1 MHIFLFLIPFD
12 QKFFALSFFKI
23 HTKKAKVNNPF
34 STLRKQK
41 EYVNLSHH
49 LRLFFFSCC
58 LIILQEMILKFTK
71 HHVKSHASNI
81 PNIIFKTYFH
91 YSKNQSKNHVSNRS
105 LSSKNPIISLVRLI
119 PSSAAGIFPLSC
131 HSAKESSFG
140 SSDILAF
147 PLRLTKKPYKMLLS
161 IPHGWLL

>member
-1 MHIFLFLIPFD
+1 
-12 QKFFALSFFKI
+12 
-23 HTKKAKVNNPF
+23 
-34 STLRKQK
+34 
-41 EYVNLSHH
+41 
-49 LRLFFFSCC
+49 
-58 LIILQEMILKFTK
+58 MILKFTK

-140 SSDILAF
+140 SSDILAS

-161 IPHGWLL
+161 IPRLAFIIFRLSNMQADFFKHFSCNGFFRCLTEFRKTGKQSIFFIFSSGIFG

>member
-58 LIILQEMILKFTK
+58 LIILQEMLSNPSK
-71 HHVKSHASNI
+71 H
-81 PNIIFKTYFH
+81 
-91 YSKNQSKNHVSNRS
+91 QSKNHVSKRS

>member
-23 HTKKAKVNNPF
+23 HTKNAKVNNPF

-58 LIILQEMILKFTK
+58 LIILQEMLSKPSK
-71 HHVKSHASNI
+71 H
-81 PNIIFKTYFH
+81 
-91 YSKNQSKNHVSNRS
+91 QSKNHVSKRS

-140 SSDILAF
+140 SSDILAS